1 MAGLLPRAS
10 NGSKNCPGLC
20 YMPPMLGVPSGSKPT
35 WITKLAGMPV
45 VHRAIKLFRMQQI
58 ASKALTIV
66 PMRRK
71 LPRTHCQYRVRFLE
85 SLLMADEIFQREIY
99 REAFEDREVSTFV
112 DLGSNVGYFSLYA
125 VEHTGRR
132 DLVGLVVDGN
142 EEMATESR
150 WHAEENGLGGLTV
163 KHGVVGYPPG
173 VTEAT
178 FYVNPSN
185 VASSAQ
191 PVLNPDVPAKGES
204 VPVKVPAV
212 DVLAEWKRIA
222 GDRRIDL
229 MKVDIEGFECDF
241 IKNTTAA
248 LSLTDRVVIEWHKWV
263 NARQAVDD
271 LLAEQGFSLR
281 KVISEDPHCGV
292 AIYDRKAS

>member
-1 MAGLLPRAS
+1 
-10 NGSKNCPGLC
+10 
-20 YMPPMLGVPSGSKPT
+20 MLGVPSGSKPT
-35 WITKLAGMPV
+35 WITRLAGMPV
-45 VHRAIKLFRMQQI
+45 VHKAIRLLRVQQI
-58 ASKALTIV
+58 ASRALTVV
-66 PMRRK
+66 PVRRK
-71 LPRTHCQYRVRFLE
+71 LRKTNCLYRLRFLE
-85 SLLMADEIFQREIY
+85 SVLMADEIFQREIY
-99 REAFEDREVSTFV
+99 REAFEDRNVRRFV
-112 DLGSNVGYFSLYA
+112 DLGSNVGYFTLYA

-142 EEMATESR
+142 EQMATESR
-150 WHAEENGLGGLTV
+150 WHVEENGLDSMKV
-163 KHGVVGYPPG
+163 MHGVVGYPPG

-191 PVLNPDVPAKGES
+191 PVLNPDVPSKGDS
-204 VPVKVPAV
+204 VAVTVPAV
-212 DVLAEWKRIA
+212 DVLAEWKKLA
-222 GDRRIDL
+222 GDARIDL

-241 IKNTTAA
+241 IKNTKAA
-248 LSLTDRVVIEWHKWV
+248 LSLTDRIVIEWHKWV

-292 AIYDRKAS
+292 AIYDRKTS